1 MLISTNAREG
11 EEKSSFKKKKI
22 REREE
27 RYGGITERNRVSLQV
42 H

>member
-11 EEKSSFKKKKI
+11 EVKSSFKKKN

-27 RYGGITERNRVSLQV
+27 RYGGITERNRVILQM